1 VRRGSVALA
10 LALLLPGCLGSGA
23 QDECFAEPETTSAG
37 LVVEDLR
44 CGTGDDA
51 SEGVTVLVHYEGRL
65 EDGTVFDSTRD
76 RGDPL
81 RFVLGS
87 GTVIEGFD
95 DAVRGMAE
103 RGVRRIEVPP
113 DLGYGASGLPP
124 DIPPNATLEFEIEL
138 LEVEV
143 EE

>member
-1 VRRGSVALA
+1 MRRRLA
-10 LALLLPGCLGSGA
+10 LVLLVVLPSCIGGA
-23 QDECFAEPETTSAG
+23 SDECFPQAETTSSG

-51 SEGVTVLVHYEGRL
+51 IGGVTVLVHYEGRL
-65 EDGTVFDSTRD
+65 QDGTVFESTRA

-81 RFVLGS
+81 RFVVDS

-113 DLGYGASGLPP
+113 ELGYGDSGLPP
-124 DIPPNATLEFEIEL
+124 SIPPNATLIFEIEL
-138 LEVEV
+138 LEVEL

>member
-1 VRRGSVALA
+1 M
-10 LALLLPGCLGSGA
+10 
-23 QDECFAEPETTSAG
+23 
-37 LVVEDLR
+37 VEDLR
-44 CGTGDDA
+44 CGTGDDVFGGA
-51 SEGVTVLVHYEGRL
+51 TVLVHYEGRL
-65 EDGTVFDSTRD
+65 QEGPVFESTRA

-81 RFVLGS
+81 RFVVGS

-113 DLGYGASGLPP
+113 ELGYGDSGLPP
-124 DIPPNATLEFEIEL
+124 AIPPDATLIFEIEL
-138 LEVEV
+138 LEVEG

>member
-1 VRRGSVALA
+1 VRRGSVALL
-10 LALLLPGCLGSGA
+10 LAVLLPGCLGGGA
-23 QDECFAEPETTSAG
+23 SDECFDEPETTSGG

-51 SEGVTVLVHYEGRL
+51 VGGVTVLVHYEGRL
-65 EDGTVFDSTRD
+65 EDGTVFESTRS

-81 RFVLGS
+81 RFVVGS

-103 RGVRRIEVPP
+103 RGVRRIVVPP
-113 DLGYGASGLPP
+113 DLGYGESGLPP

-143 EE
+143 ED